1 MPTFIACLF
10 YSVVKGESMPEYEC
24 DLLCKLVAIDTDSTQ
39 RKNYG
44 KIANLLISEAERVG
58 LKAEK
63 VIDEKGIPHVLVGF
77 SNAPADAKKIVFL
90 THYDVV
96 PAGEG
101 WDFDPF
107 KPFIKNGKLFGRGA
121 ADDKSNIVAAL
132 AAFKEVLEEKLPL
145 KVNPVL
151 VVAGGEE
158 TGEGESFFRKI
169 EGGICVV
176 LDSGC
181 EGLSIGAS
189 GVARLNVKVIGRQAH
204 SAYPFRGKNAIYQA
218 SKIVS
223 FIEEVAKETEKKIV
237 SRFHAPTHYE
247 YVPRRIS
254 VTMIDGGVAANIIPA
269 ECNLLID
276 VRTIPEENAEKA
288 AEELKKTIE
297 DYAEKNGIKVE
308 VEAKAF
314 MNGWYT
320 TDEKIIEKFKE
331 VLEEAIGCKVKVV
344 VELGGTD
351 GVFMIDRMPVIQFGT
366 MREENNIH
374 GKNEF
379 VYLEDIEKVK
389 NFVKK
394 VITSSF

>member
-1 MPTFIACLF
+1 ML
-10 YSVVKGESMPEYEC
+10 EYEC

-39 RKNYG
+39 RKNYDR
-44 KIANLLISEAERVG
+44 IADLLISEAERVG

-63 VIDEKGIPHVLVGF
+63 VIDEKGIPHILVGF

-151 VVAGGEE
+151 IVAGGEE

-169 EGGICVV
+169 EGDICVV

-237 SRFHAPTHYE
+237 SRFYAPTHYE

-276 VRTIPEENAEKA
+276 VRTIPEEKAEKA
-288 AEELKKTIE
+288 AEELRKTIE
-297 DYAEKNGIKVE
+297 DYAEKNGIKVK

-314 MNGWYT
+314 MDGWYT
-320 TDEKIIEKFKE
+320 TDEKIIEKFREILEE
-331 VLEEAIGCKVKVV
+331 VLSRKVKVV

-351 GVFMIDRMPVIQFGT
+351 GVFMINRMPVIQFGT
-366 MREENNIH
+366 MRDENNIH

-389 NFVKK
+389 KFVKTI
-394 VITSSF
+394 ITSDL

>member
-1 MPTFIACLF
+1 ML
-10 YSVVKGESMPEYEC
+10 EYEC

-39 RKNYG
+39 RKNYD
-44 KIANLLISEAERVG
+44 KIADLLISEAERVG

-107 KPFIKNGKLFGRGA
+107 KPFIKDGKLFGRGA

-151 VVAGGEE
+151 IVAGGEE

-169 EGGICVV
+169 EGDICVV

-189 GVARLNVKVIGRQAH
+189 GVARLNVKVLGRQAH

-237 SRFHAPTHYE
+237 SRFYAPTHYE

-254 VTMIDGGVAANIIPA
+254 VTMINCGIAANIIPA

-297 DYAEKNGIKVE
+297 DYAEKNRMKVE

-331 VLEEAIGCKVKVV
+331 ILEGAIGRKVKVV

-351 GVFMIDRMPVIQFGT
+351 GVFMIDRMPIIQFGT

-389 NFVKK
+389 KFVKN

>member
-1 MPTFIACLF
+1 ML
-10 YSVVKGESMPEYEC
+10 EYEC
-24 DLLCKLVAIDTDSTQ
+24 DLLCRLVAINTDSTQ
-39 RKNYG
+39 RKNYD
-44 KIANLLISEAERVG
+44 KIADMLVGEAERIG

-63 VIDEKGIPHVLVGF
+63 IVDEKGIPHVMITFHKV
-77 SNAPADAKKIVFL
+77 PEAKKVVFL

-101 WDFDPF
+101 WEFDPF
-107 KPFIKNGKLFGRGA
+107 RPFIKDGKLFGRGA

-132 AAFKEVLEEKLPL
+132 AAFKEVLEEKLPV

-151 VVAGGEE
+151 IVAGGEE

-169 EGGICVV
+169 DGDICVV

-189 GVARLNVKVIGRQAH
+189 GVARLNVKVLGKQAH
-204 SAYPFRGKNAIYQA
+204 SAYPFRGENAIYQA
-218 SKIVS
+218 SKIAA
-223 FIEEVAKETEKKIV
+223 FIEKIAKETEKKVI
-237 SRFHAPTHYE
+237 SRFYAPTHYE
-247 YVPRRIS
+247 HVPRRIS
-254 VTMIDGGVAANIIPA
+254 VTMIEGGVAANIIPA
-269 ECNLLID
+269 ECSLLVDI
-276 VRTIPEENAEKA
+276 RTIPEENAEKA
-288 AEELKKTIE
+288 AKELKETIE
-297 DYAEKNGIKVE
+297 NYAKKNGIKIE
-308 VEAKAF
+308 VEAKGF
-314 MNGWYT
+314 MDGWYT
-320 TDEKIIEKFKE
+320 MDEKIIRKFKE
-331 VLEEAIGCKVKVV
+331 ILEKTLGHEVRVV

-379 VYLEDIEKVK
+379 VYLEDIEKVRK
-389 NFVKK
+389 FVKN

>member
-1 MPTFIACLF
+1 LDLS
-10 YSVVKGESMPEYEC
+10 YSVVKGENMLEYEC

-39 RKNYG
+39 RKNYDR
-44 KIANLLISEAERVG
+44 IADLLISEAERVG

-151 VVAGGEE
+151 IVAGGEE

-169 EGGICVV
+169 EGDICVV

-189 GVARLNVKVIGRQAH
+189 GVARLNVKVLGRQAH

-237 SRFHAPTHYE
+237 SRFYAPTHYE

-254 VTMIDGGVAANIIPA
+254 VTMINGGIAANIIPA

-331 VLEEAIGCKVKVV
+331 ILEEAIGRKVKVV

-389 NFVKK
+389 KFVKN

>member
-1 MPTFIACLF
+1 ML
-10 YSVVKGESMPEYEC
+10 EYEC
-24 DLLCKLVAIDTDSTQ
+24 DLLCRLVAINTDSTQ
-39 RKNYG
+39 RKNYD
-44 KIANLLISEAERVG
+44 KITGMLIGEAERIG

-63 VIDEKGIPHVLVGF
+63 IVDEKGIPHVMITFHRV
-77 SNAPADAKKIVFL
+77 PEAKKVVFL

-101 WDFDPF
+101 WEFDPF
-107 KPFIKNGKLFGRGA
+107 KPFIKDGKLFGRGA

-132 AAFKEVLEEKLPL
+132 AAFKEVLEEKLPV

-151 VVAGGEE
+151 IVAGGEE

-169 EGGICVV
+169 DGDICVV

-181 EGLSIGAS
+181 EGLSIVAS
-189 GVARLNVKVIGRQAH
+189 GVARLNVKVLGKQAH
-204 SAYPFRGKNAIYQA
+204 SAYPFRGENAIYQA
-218 SKIVS
+218 SKIAA
-223 FIEEVAKETEKKIV
+223 FIEKIAKETEKRVI
-237 SRFHAPTHYE
+237 SRFYAPTYYE

-254 VTMIDGGVAANIIPA
+254 VTKINGGVAANIIPA
-269 ECNLLID
+269 ECNLLVD
-276 VRTIPEENAEKA
+276 VRTIPEEKAEKA
-288 AEELKKTIE
+288 AEELRKTIE
-297 DYAEKNGIKVE
+297 DYAEKNGIKVKVE
-308 VEAKAF
+308 VKAF

-320 TDEKIIEKFKE
+320 TDEKIIEKFREILEE
-331 VLEEAIGCKVKVV
+331 VLGRKVKVV

-379 VYLEDIEKVK
+379 VYLEDIEKVRK
-389 NFVKK
+389 FVKN

>member
-1 MPTFIACLF
+1 ML
-10 YSVVKGESMPEYEC
+10 KYEC
-24 DLLCKLVAIDTDSTQ
+24 DLLCRLVAVDTDSTQ
-39 RKNYG
+39 RKNYD
-44 KIANLLISEAERVG
+44 KITDMLIGEAERIG

-63 VIDEKGIPHVLVGF
+63 IVDEKGIPHVMITFHKV
-77 SNAPADAKKIVFL
+77 PEAKKVVFL

-101 WDFDPF
+101 WEFDPF
-107 KPFIKNGKLFGRGA
+107 KPFIKDGKLFGRGA

-132 AAFKEVLEEKLPL
+132 AAFKEVLEEKLPV

-151 VVAGGEE
+151 IVAGGEE

-169 EGGICVV
+169 DGDICVV

-189 GVARLNVKVIGRQAH
+189 GVARLNVKVLGKQAH
-204 SAYPFRGKNAIYQA
+204 SAYPFRGENAIYQA
-218 SKIVS
+218 SKIIA
-223 FIEEVAKETEKKIV
+223 FIEKIAKETEKRVI
-237 SRFHAPTHYE
+237 SRFYAPTYYE

-269 ECNLLID
+269 ECNLLVD
-276 VRTIPEENAEKA
+276 VRTIPEEKAEKA
-288 AEELKKTIE
+288 AEELRKIIE

-314 MNGWYT
+314 MDGWYT
-320 TDEKIIEKFKE
+320 TDEKIIEKFREILEE
-331 VLEEAIGCKVKVV
+331 VLGRKVKVV

-366 MREENNIH
+366 MRDENNIH

-389 NFVKK
+389 KFVKTI
-394 VITSSF
+394 ITSDL

>member
-1 MPTFIACLF
+1 ML
-10 YSVVKGESMPEYEC
+10 EYEC
-24 DLLCKLVAIDTDSTQ
+24 DLLCRLVAIDTDSTQ
-39 RKNYG
+39 RKNYD
-44 KIANLLISEAERVG
+44 KIADMLIGEAERIG

-63 VIDEKGIPHVLVGF
+63 IVDEKGIPHVMITFHRV
-77 SNAPADAKKIVFL
+77 PEAKKVVFL

-101 WDFDPF
+101 WEFDPF
-107 KPFIKNGKLFGRGA
+107 KPFIKDGKLFGRGA

-132 AAFKEVLEEKLPL
+132 AAFKEVLEEKLPV

-151 VVAGGEE
+151 IVAGGEE
-158 TGEGESFFRKI
+158 TGEGEGFFRKI
-169 EGGICVV
+169 DGDICVV

-189 GVARLNVKVIGRQAH
+189 GVARLNVKVLGKQAH
-204 SAYPFRGKNAIYQA
+204 SAYPFRGENAIYQA
-218 SKIVS
+218 SKIAA
-223 FIEEVAKETEKKIV
+223 FIEKIAKETEKKVI
-237 SRFHAPTHYE
+237 SRFYAPTYYE

-254 VTMIDGGVAANIIPA
+254 VTMINGGVAANIIPA
-269 ECNLLID
+269 ECNLLVD
-276 VRTIPEENAEKA
+276 VRTIPEEKAEKA
-288 AEELKKTIE
+288 AEELRKTIK

-314 MNGWYT
+314 IDGWYT
-320 TDEKIIEKFKE
+320 TDKKIIGKFREILEE
-331 VLEEAIGCKVKVV
+331 VLGRKVKVV

-366 MREENNIH
+366 MRDENNIH

-389 NFVKK
+389 KFVKTI
-394 VITSSF
+394 ITSDL

>member
-1 MPTFIACLF
+1 ML
-10 YSVVKGESMPEYEC
+10 EYEC
-24 DLLCKLVAIDTDSTQ
+24 DLLCRLVAINTDSTQ
-39 RKNYG
+39 RKNYDE
-44 KIANLLISEAERVG
+44 ITDLLIGEAEKIG

-63 VIDEKGIPHVLVGF
+63 IVDEKDIPHVMITFHRVPEG
-77 SNAPADAKKIVFL
+77 KKVVFL

-101 WDFDPF
+101 WEFDPF
-107 KPFIKNGKLFGRGA
+107 KPFIKDGKLFGRGA

-132 AAFKEVLEEKLPL
+132 AAFKEVLEEKLPV

-151 VVAGGEE
+151 IVAGGEE

-169 EGGICVV
+169 DGDICVV

-189 GVARLNVKVIGRQAH
+189 GVARLNVKVLGKQAH
-204 SAYPFRGKNAIYQA
+204 SAYPFRGENAIYQA
-218 SKIVS
+218 SKIIA
-223 FIEEVAKETEKKIV
+223 FIEKIAKENEKKVI
-237 SRFHAPTHYE
+237 SRFYAPTHYE
-247 YVPRRIS
+247 HVPRRIS
-254 VTMIDGGVAANIIPA
+254 VTMIEGGIAANIIPA
-269 ECNLLID
+269 ECSLLVDI
-276 VRTIPEENAEKA
+276 RTIPEENAEKA
-288 AEELKKTIE
+288 AKELKETIE
-297 DYAEKNGIKVE
+297 NYAKKNGIKIE
-308 VEAKAF
+308 VEAKGF
-314 MNGWYT
+314 MDGWYT
-320 TDEKIIEKFKE
+320 MDEKIIRRFKE
-331 VLEEAIGCKVKVV
+331 VLEKTLGREVRVV

-379 VYLEDIEKVK
+379 VYLEDIEKVRK
-389 NFVKK
+389 FVKN

>member
-1 MPTFIACLF
+1 ML
-10 YSVVKGESMPEYEC
+10 EYEC
-24 DLLCKLVAIDTDSTQ
+24 DLLCRLVAVDTDSTQ
-39 RKNYG
+39 RKNYDR
-44 KIANLLISEAERVG
+44 IVDMLIGEAERIG

-63 VIDEKGIPHVLVGF
+63 IVDEKGIPHVMITFHRVPEG
-77 SNAPADAKKIVFL
+77 KKVVFL
-90 THYDVV
+90 THYDIV

-101 WDFDPF
+101 WKFDPF
-107 KPFIKNGKLFGRGA
+107 KPFIKDGKLFGRGA

-132 AAFKEVLEEKLPL
+132 AAFKEVLEEKLPM

-151 VVAGGEE
+151 IVAGGEE

-169 EGGICVV
+169 DGDICIV

-189 GVARLNVKVIGRQAH
+189 GVARLNVKVLGKQAH
-204 SAYPFRGKNAIYQA
+204 SAYPFRGENAIYQA
-218 SKIVS
+218 SKIIA
-223 FIEEVAKETEKKIV
+223 FIEKIAKEIEKRVI
-237 SRFHAPTHYE
+237 SRFYAPTYYE

-254 VTMIDGGVAANIIPA
+254 VTMINGGVAANIIPA
-269 ECNLLID
+269 ECNLLVD
-276 VRTIPEENAEKA
+276 VRTIPEEKAEKA
-288 AEELKKTIE
+288 AEELRKTIE

-314 MNGWYT
+314 MDGWYT
-320 TDEKIIEKFKE
+320 TDEKIIGKFREILEE
-331 VLEEAIGCKVKVV
+331 VLGRKVKVV

-366 MREENNIH
+366 MRDENNIH

-389 NFVKK
+389 KFVKTI
-394 VITSSF
+394 ITSDL

>member
-1 MPTFIACLF
+1 ML
-10 YSVVKGESMPEYEC
+10 EYEC
-24 DLLCKLVAIDTDSTQ
+24 DLLCRLVAVDTDSTQ
-39 RKNYG
+39 RKNYD
-44 KIANLLISEAERVG
+44 KIADLLIGEAERIG

-63 VIDEKGIPHVLVGF
+63 IVDEKGIPHVMITFHKVPEG
-77 SNAPADAKKIVFL
+77 KKVVFL

-101 WDFDPF
+101 WEFDPF
-107 KPFIKNGKLFGRGA
+107 KPFIKDGKLFGRGA

-132 AAFKEVLEEKLPL
+132 AAFKEVLEEKLPV

-151 VVAGGEE
+151 IVAGGEE

-169 EGGICVV
+169 DGDVCVV

-189 GVARLNVKVIGRQAH
+189 GVARLNVKVLGKQAH
-204 SAYPFRGKNAIYQA
+204 SAYPFRGENAIYQA
-218 SKIVS
+218 SKIIA
-223 FIEEVAKETEKKIV
+223 FIEKIAKETKKRII
-237 SRFHAPTHYE
+237 SRFYAPTYYE

-254 VTMIDGGVAANIIPA
+254 VTMINGGVAANIIPA
-269 ECNLLID
+269 ECNLLVD
-276 VRTIPEENAEKA
+276 VRTIPEEKAEKA
-288 AEELKKTIE
+288 AEELRKTIE

-314 MNGWYT
+314 MDGWYT
-320 TDEKIIEKFKE
+320 TDEKIIGKFREILEE
-331 VLEEAIGCKVKVV
+331 VLGRKVKVV

-366 MREENNIH
+366 MRDENNIH

-389 NFVKK
+389 KFVKK
-394 VITSSF
+394 TLTSSF

>member
-10 YSVVKGESMPEYEC
+10 YSVVKGESMLEYEC

-39 RKNYG
+39 RKNYDR
-44 KIANLLISEAERVG
+44 IANLLISEAERVG

-151 VVAGGEE
+151 IVAGGEE

-169 EGGICVV
+169 EGDICVV

-218 SKIVS
+218 AEIAS

-237 SRFHAPTHYE
+237 SRFYAPTHYE

-254 VTMIDGGVAANIIPA
+254 VTKINSGVAANIIPA

-331 VLEEAIGCKVKVV
+331 ILEEAIGRKVKVV

>member
-1 MPTFIACLF
+1 ML
-10 YSVVKGESMPEYEC
+10 EYEC
-24 DLLCKLVAIDTDSTQ
+24 NLLCKLVAIDTDSTQ
-39 RKNYG
+39 RKNYD
-44 KIANLLISEAERVG
+44 KIADLLISEAERVG

-107 KPFIKNGKLFGRGA
+107 KPFIKDGKLFGRGA

-151 VVAGGEE
+151 IVAGGEE

-169 EGGICVV
+169 EGDICVV

-189 GVARLNVKVIGRQAH
+189 GVARLNVKVLGRQAH

-237 SRFHAPTHYE
+237 SRFYAPTHYE

-254 VTMIDGGVAANIIPA
+254 VTMINCGIAANIIPA

-276 VRTIPEENAEKA
+276 IRTIPEENAEKA

-308 VEAKAF
+308 VEAKA
-314 MNGWYT
+314 
-320 TDEKIIEKFKE
+320 
-331 VLEEAIGCKVKVV
+331 
-344 VELGGTD
+344 
-351 GVFMIDRMPVIQFGT
+351 
-366 MREENNIH
+366 
-374 GKNEF
+374 
-379 VYLEDIEKVK
+379 
-389 NFVKK
+389 
-394 VITSSF
+394 

>member
-1 MPTFIACLF
+1 ML
-10 YSVVKGESMPEYEC
+10 EYEC
-24 DLLCKLVAIDTDSTQ
+24 NLLCRLVAINTDSTQ
-39 RKNYG
+39 RKNYD
-44 KIANLLISEAERVG
+44 KITDMLIGEAERIG

-63 VIDEKGIPHVLVGF
+63 IVDEKGIPHVLITFHRVPEG
-77 SNAPADAKKIVFL
+77 KKVVFL

-101 WDFDPF
+101 WEFDPF
-107 KPFIKNGKLFGRGA
+107 KPFIKDGKLFGRGA

-132 AAFKEVLEEKLPL
+132 AAFKEVLEEKLPV

-151 VVAGGEE
+151 IVAGGEE

-169 EGGICVV
+169 DGDICVV

-189 GVARLNVKVIGRQAH
+189 GVARLNVKVLGKQAH
-204 SAYPFRGKNAIYQA
+204 SAYPFRGENAIYQA
-218 SKIVS
+218 SKIIA
-223 FIEEVAKETEKKIV
+223 FIEKIAKETEKKVI
-237 SRFHAPTHYE
+237 SRFYAPTHYE
-247 YVPRRIS
+247 HVPRRIS
-254 VTMIDGGVAANIIPA
+254 VTMIEGGIAANIIPA
-269 ECNLLID
+269 ECSLLVDI
-276 VRTIPEENAEKA
+276 RTIPEENAEKA
-288 AEELKKTIE
+288 AKELKETIE
-297 DYAEKNGIKVE
+297 NYAKKNGIKIE
-308 VEAKAF
+308 VEAKGF
-314 MNGWYT
+314 MDGWYT
-320 TDEKIIEKFKE
+320 MDEKIIRKFKE
-331 VLEEAIGCKVKVV
+331 VLEKTLGREVRVV

-379 VYLEDIEKVK
+379 VYLEDIEKVRK
-389 NFVKK
+389 FVKN

>member
-1 MPTFIACLF
+1 ML
-10 YSVVKGESMPEYEC
+10 EYEC
-24 DLLCKLVAIDTDSTQ
+24 DLLCRLVAVDTDSTQ
-39 RKNYG
+39 RKNYD
-44 KIANLLISEAERVG
+44 KIVDMLIGEAERMG

-63 VIDEKGIPHVLVGF
+63 IVDEKGIPHVVITFHRVPEG
-77 SNAPADAKKIVFL
+77 KKVVFL

-101 WDFDPF
+101 WEFDPF
-107 KPFIKNGKLFGRGA
+107 KPFIKDGKLFGRGA

-132 AAFKEVLEEKLPL
+132 AAFKEVLEEKLPV

-151 VVAGGEE
+151 IVAGGEE

-169 EGGICVV
+169 DGDICVV

-189 GVARLNVKVIGRQAH
+189 GVARLNVKVLGKQAH
-204 SAYPFRGKNAIYQA
+204 SAYPFRGENAIYQA
-218 SKIVS
+218 SKIIA
-223 FIEEVAKETEKKIV
+223 FIEKIAKETEKRVI
-237 SRFHAPTHYE
+237 SRFYAPTYYE

-254 VTMIDGGVAANIIPA
+254 VTMINGGVAANIIPA
-269 ECNLLID
+269 ECNLLVD
-276 VRTIPEENAEKA
+276 VRTIPEEKAEKA
-288 AEELKKTIE
+288 AEELRKTIE

-314 MNGWYT
+314 MDGWYT
-320 TDEKIIEKFKE
+320 TDEKIIEKFREILEE
-331 VLEEAIGCKVKVV
+331 VLGRKVKVV

-389 NFVKK
+389 KFVKN

>member
-1 MPTFIACLF
+1 ML
-10 YSVVKGESMPEYEC
+10 EYEC
-24 DLLCKLVAIDTDSTQ
+24 DLLCRLVAINTDSTQ
-39 RKNYG
+39 RKNYDE
-44 KIANLLISEAERVG
+44 ITDLLIGEAEKIG

-63 VIDEKGIPHVLVGF
+63 IVDEKGIPHVMITFHRV
-77 SNAPADAKKIVFL
+77 PEAKKVVFL

-101 WDFDPF
+101 WEFDPF
-107 KPFIKNGKLFGRGA
+107 KPFIKDGKLFGRGA

-132 AAFKEVLEEKLPL
+132 AAFKEVLEEKLPV

-151 VVAGGEE
+151 IVAGGEE

-169 EGGICVV
+169 DGDICVV

-189 GVARLNVKVIGRQAH
+189 GVARLNVKVLGKQAH
-204 SAYPFRGKNAIYQA
+204 SAYPFRGENAIYQA
-218 SKIVS
+218 SKIIA
-223 FIEEVAKETEKKIV
+223 FIEKIAKETEKRVI
-237 SRFHAPTHYE
+237 SRFYAPTYYE

-254 VTMIDGGVAANIIPA
+254 VTMINGGVAANIIPA
-269 ECNLLID
+269 ECNLLVD
-276 VRTIPEENAEKA
+276 VRTIPEEKAEKA
-288 AEELKKTIE
+288 AEELRKTIE

-314 MNGWYT
+314 MDGWYT
-320 TDEKIIEKFKE
+320 TDEKIIEKFREILEE
-331 VLEEAIGCKVKVV
+331 VLGRKVKVV

-366 MREENNIH
+366 MRDENNIH

-389 NFVKK
+389 KFVKTI
-394 VITSSF
+394 ITSDL

>member
-1 MPTFIACLF
+1 ML
-10 YSVVKGESMPEYEC
+10 EYEC
-24 DLLCKLVAIDTDSTQ
+24 DLLCRLVAINTDSTQ
-39 RKNYG
+39 RKNYD
-44 KIANLLISEAERVG
+44 KITDMLIGEAERIG

-63 VIDEKGIPHVLVGF
+63 IVDEKGIPHVMITFHRVPEG
-77 SNAPADAKKIVFL
+77 KKVVFL

-96 PAGEG
+96 PAGGG
-101 WDFDPF
+101 WEFDPF
-107 KPFIKNGKLFGRGA
+107 KPFIKDGKLFGRGA

-132 AAFKEVLEEKLPL
+132 TAFREVLEEKLPV

-151 VVAGGEE
+151 IVAGGEE

-169 EGGICVV
+169 DGDICVV

-189 GVARLNVKVIGRQAH
+189 GVARLNVKVLGKQAH
-204 SAYPFRGKNAIYQA
+204 SAYPFRGENAIYQA
-218 SKIVS
+218 SKIIA
-223 FIEEVAKETEKKIV
+223 FIEKIAKETEKRVI
-237 SRFHAPTHYE
+237 SRFYAPTYYE

-254 VTMIDGGVAANIIPA
+254 VTMINGGVAANIIPA
-269 ECNLLID
+269 ECNLLVD
-276 VRTIPEENAEKA
+276 VRTIPEEKAEKA
-288 AEELKKTIE
+288 AEELRKTIE
-297 DYAEKNGIKVE
+297 DYAEKNGIKVK

-314 MNGWYT
+314 TDGWYT
-320 TDEKIIEKFKE
+320 TDEKIIEKFRE
-331 VLEEAIGCKVKVV
+331 VLEEVLGRKVKVV

-366 MREENNIH
+366 MRDENNIH

-389 NFVKK
+389 KFVKK
-394 VITSSF
+394 TITSSF

>member
-1 MPTFIACLF
+1 MLTFIACLV
-10 YSVVKGESMPEYEC
+10 YSVIKVKVMLEYEC
-24 DLLCKLVAIDTDSTQ
+24 DLLCRLVAIDTDSTQ
-39 RKNYG
+39 RKNYD
-44 KIANLLISEAERVG
+44 KIADMLIGEAERIG

-63 VIDEKGIPHVLVGF
+63 IVDEKGIPHVMITFHRVPEG
-77 SNAPADAKKIVFL
+77 KKVVFL

-101 WDFDPF
+101 WEFDPF
-107 KPFIKNGKLFGRGA
+107 KPFIKDGKLFGRGA

-132 AAFKEVLEEKLPL
+132 AAFKEVLEEKLPV

-151 VVAGGEE
+151 IVAGGEE

-169 EGGICVV
+169 DGDICVV

-189 GVARLNVKVIGRQAH
+189 GVARLNVKVLGKQAH
-204 SAYPFRGKNAIYQA
+204 SAYPFRGENAIYQA
-218 SKIVS
+218 SKIIA
-223 FIEEVAKETEKKIV
+223 FIEKIAKETEKKVI
-237 SRFHAPTHYE
+237 SRFYAPTHYKH
-247 YVPRRIS
+247 VPRRIS
-254 VTMIDGGVAANIIPA
+254 VTMIEGGIAANIIPA
-269 ECNLLID
+269 ECSLLVDI
-276 VRTIPEENAEKA
+276 RTIPEENAEKA
-288 AEELKKTIE
+288 AKELKETIE
-297 DYAEKNGIKVE
+297 NYAKKNGIKIE
-308 VEAKAF
+308 VEAKGF
-314 MNGWYT
+314 MDGWYT
-320 TDEKIIEKFKE
+320 MDEKIIRKFKE
-331 VLEEAIGCKVKVV
+331 VLEKTLGREVRVV

-389 NFVKK
+389 KFVKN

>member
-1 MPTFIACLF
+1 ML
-10 YSVVKGESMPEYEC
+10 EYEC

-39 RKNYG
+39 RKNYD
-44 KIANLLISEAERVG
+44 KIADLLISEAERVG

-107 KPFIKNGKLFGRGA
+107 KPFIKDGKLFGRGA

-151 VVAGGEE
+151 IVAGGEE

-169 EGGICVV
+169 EGDICVV

-189 GVARLNVKVIGRQAH
+189 GVARLNVKVLGRQAH

-237 SRFHAPTHYE
+237 SRFYAPTHYE

-254 VTMIDGGVAANIIPA
+254 VTMINCGIAANIIPA

-297 DYAEKNGIKVE
+297 DYAEKNRMKVE

-331 VLEEAIGCKVKVV
+331 ILEGAIDRKVKVV

-351 GVFMIDRMPVIQFGT
+351 GVFMIDRMPIIQFGT

-389 NFVKK
+389 KFVKN

>member
-1 MPTFIACLF
+1 MDLS
-10 YSVVKGESMPEYEC
+10 YSVVKGENMLEYEC

-39 RKNYG
+39 RKNYDR
-44 KIANLLISEAERVG
+44 IADLLISEAERVG

-151 VVAGGEE
+151 IVAGGEE

-169 EGGICVV
+169 EGDICVV

-189 GVARLNVKVIGRQAH
+189 GVARLNVKVLGRQAH

-237 SRFHAPTHYE
+237 SRFYAPTHYE

-254 VTMIDGGVAANIIPA
+254 ITKINGGVAANIIPA

-331 VLEEAIGCKVKVV
+331 ILEGAIGRKVKVV

-351 GVFMIDRMPVIQFGT
+351 GVFMIDRMPIIQFGT

-389 NFVKK
+389 KFVKN